1 MKNKKNIIVGILIV
15 LTLTLMTCVGCDIQ
29 KKETS
34 ENNNL
39 SDNNQVNDNNLS
51 DNNDVETKKENCGN
65 NCYKN
70 ISQNALDNAKANF
83 KKNHVKIDIFLSDGF
98 KNIPVEFNTAVI
110 AGMGTHTILNI
121 LNHPSAPEKLMLA
134 SNNDYYLLRKTL
146 NEIGYKIVSEDIIL
160 ENNHYYVI
168 LLCIKAYQK
177 LSKKE
182 LLYGIS
188 NNETYYNYLLNKRKK
203 ILLKVPLLKKIKL
216 IKECYELKSLI
227 EKK

>member
-1 MKNKKNIIVGILIV
+1 MNSERLNKIASKISKNDIV
-15 LTLTLMTCVGCDIQ
+15 LDVGCDHGYLSIIL
-29 KKETS
+29 KKNKLCKKVYAS
-34 ENNNL
+34 E
-39 SDNNQVNDNNLS
+39 
-51 DNNDVETKKENCGN
+51 
-65 NCYKN
+65 

-121 LNHPSAPEKLMLA
+121 LNHPSAPEKLILA

-146 NEIGYKIVSEDIIL
+146 NEIGYKIVSEDVVL

-177 LSKKE
+177 LSRKE

-188 NNETYYNYLLNKRKK
+188 NNETYYNYLLNERKK
-203 ILLKVPLLKKIKL
+203 ILPKVPLSKKIKL
-216 IKECYELKSLI
+216 MKECYELKGLI